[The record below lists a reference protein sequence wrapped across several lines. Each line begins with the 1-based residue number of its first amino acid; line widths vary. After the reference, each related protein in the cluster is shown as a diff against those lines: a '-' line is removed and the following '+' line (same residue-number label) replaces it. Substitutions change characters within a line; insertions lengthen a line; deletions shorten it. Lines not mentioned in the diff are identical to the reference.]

1 MSEIPWNSICH
12 RVFLIYLR
20 LSRNQGQEW
29 SPVTISSLAKII
41 VGVNRMVV
49 ENVEIEYPEINP
61 TLIISVRPTKKDSCR
76 CGICGKKC
84 RGYDQG
90 NGKRRWRSL
99 DIGNSY
105 RVYLESDSPRVW
117 CREHGAVVQM
127 VPWARHGS
135 KHTKSNWSDTS
146 ASCWTRKCR
155 WNSGKRNLKKT
166 TTFRWRKM

>member
-84 RGYDQG
+84 SGYDKG

-117 CREHGAVVQM
+117 CQRTRRGGADGSVGA
-127 VPWARHGS
+127 ARIKAYPKLWGWFNPHLLWMPQ
-135 KHTKSNWSDTS
+135 K
-146 ASCWTRKCR
+146 
-155 WNSGKRNLKKT
+155 
-166 TTFRWRKM
+166 